1 VKLLSKST
9 LDIARELGKTI
20 QDSEEYI
27 EYIKS
32 QEEYYNDS
40 NTMKLKAKL
49 DEKTKLYNNLLIEGQ
64 ETDIKNI
71 SLEIKELN
79 KKLLK
84 EKKYTNY
91 IKCKSKVEKTIK
103 NVDNILEYY
112 TGISNSKGCN
122 GCKK

>member
-1 VKLLSKST
+1 MSKST

>member
-1 VKLLSKST
+1 VKLLSKTT

-27 EYIKS
+27 EFIKS

-40 NTMKLKAKL
+40 NTMKLKAEL
-49 DEKTKLYNNLLIEGQ
+49 DEKTKLYNKLLVEGQ

-91 IKCKSKVEKTIK
+91 IKCKSKIEKTIK
-103 NVDNILEYY
+103 NIDNILEYY
-112 TGISNSKGCN
+112 TGISNGKGCN

>member
-1 VKLLSKST
+1 MKLLSNST

-40 NTMKLKAKL
+40 NTMKLKSKL
-49 DEKTKLYNNLLIEGQ
+49 DEKTKLYNKLLVEGQ
-64 ETDIKNI
+64 KTDIKNI

>member
-1 VKLLSKST
+1 MSNST

-40 NTMKLKAKL
+40 NTMKLKSKL
-49 DEKTKLYNNLLIEGQ
+49 DEKTKLYNKLLVEGQ
-64 ETDIKNI
+64 KTDIKNI